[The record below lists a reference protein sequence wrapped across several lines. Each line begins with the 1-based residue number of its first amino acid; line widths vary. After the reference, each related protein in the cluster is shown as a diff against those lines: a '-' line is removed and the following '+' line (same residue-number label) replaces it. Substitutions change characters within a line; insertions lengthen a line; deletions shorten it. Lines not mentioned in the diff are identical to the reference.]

1 MLFRLCQSPELPV
14 LFTERPNEAEARN
27 KRLVQVPRLKEI
39 VGTFGGCGHHCY
51 SFFIALVLSGGGQI
65 GILAV
70 VLLLFICWFLR
81 DNMREKDLR
90 GKYIFITGCDSGFGN
105 ALAKH
110 LDKEGFHVIAACLSE
125 EGSQELEASTSLSL
139 KTVVLNLT
147 DSCSVDKAVEFVR
160 AETEGV
166 GLYGLVNNAG
176 RSMPMAPTD
185 WLQIEEFH
193 KTLDVN
199 LMGLIEITLKLLP
212 LLKKSKGRI
221 VNVSSVLGRL
231 AFIGGGYCVSKW
243 GVEAFSDSL
252 RRDMHHFGVK
262 VSIIEPGFFKTGVTN
277 LEVIEI
283 DLLRLWNQLMPEVR
297 DSYGDKYFVEY
308 LKMQR
313 LSMKK
318 LCDPHLFKVT
328 KCMEHALTA
337 KYPRARY
344 GVGWDAKLL
353 WLPLSYAPTFMSDMM
368 LRMLFP
374 VPAGRSNPASRFQI
388 DV

>member
-1 MLFRLCQSPELPV
+1 MFL
-14 LFTERPNEAEARN
+14 
-27 KRLVQVPRLKEI
+27 I
-39 VGTFGGCGHHCY
+39 
-51 SFFIALVLSGGGQI
+51 II
-65 GILAV
+65 
-70 VLLLFICWFLR
+70 ICWSVR
-81 DNMREKDLR
+81 DRMKEKNLR
-90 GKYIFITGCDSGFGN
+90 GRYIFITGCDSGFGH
-105 ALAKH
+105 ALVKH
-110 LDKEGFHVIAACLSE
+110 LDKKGFRIIAACLSE
-125 EGSQELEASTSLSL
+125 EGSQQLLAYTSRSL

-147 DSCSVDKAVEFVR
+147 DPCSIDKAVKFVR
-160 AETEGV
+160 AETESL

-185 WLQIEEFH
+185 WMQLEDFH
-193 KTLDVN
+193 TTLDVN

-212 LLKKSKGRI
+212 LLKKSKGRL

-277 LEVIEI
+277 LKFIER
-283 DLLRLWNQLMPEVR
+283 DLIRLWNQLTPEVR
-297 DSYGDKYFVEY
+297 DSYGDEY
-308 LKMQR
+308 LVKSDLKMQR
-313 LSMKK
+313 LSMKR
-318 LCDPHLFKVT
+318 LCDSDISKVT

-337 KYPRARY
+337 IYPRTRY
-344 GVGWDAKLL
+344 GAGYDAKLL
-353 WLPLSYAPTFMSDMM
+353 WLPLSYAPTFLSDMI

-374 VPAGRSNPASRFQI
+374 LPRGSSSNPASRFQI

>member
-1 MLFRLCQSPELPV
+1 MELRSPGSWL
-14 LFTERPNEAEARN
+14 LACWSSSKNE
-27 KRLVQVPRLKEI
+27 
-39 VGTFGGCGHHCY
+39 
-51 SFFIALVLSGGGQI
+51 SGGQI